1 MASSVFNSFI
11 KSVYAGGS
19 SVNFFDSIQG
29 GNEDF
34 EIFGGVNPAEILDE
48 IEGFNTKKATKKEE
62 SDSESDSESEEED
75 KQCTKVKPALPE
87 ESIIGYIQ
95 IGIHTTPIVNID
107 TEIEHKKGKGEV
119 DGGVEEDL
127 FNVFGGVEDIVAPMN
142 TSLSNEEDLT
152 APIDIELCPKK
163 VKTDAKS
170 IGDTLKKLTS
180 S

>member
-29 GNEDF
+29 GQDDF
-34 EIFGGVNPAEILDE
+34 EIFGGVSPEEILDE
-48 IEGFNTKKATKKEE
+48 IEGFNTKKEAPKKE
-62 SDSESDSESEEED
+62 ESDSESEEED